1 MTLAWCLD
9 VTARATR
16 FGNDDTYED
25 KSFPVKVYFPTKEIS
40 VTYLLFRILL
50 ETPHKISDIVTSVH
64 NVCKLTHLIHIL

>member
-50 ETPHKISDIVTSVH
+50 ETPIK
-64 NVCKLTHLIHIL
+64 